1 MEPVKLLE
9 RAAGTAVH
17 AVRHPISSAAY
28 AAGIARGLAGA
39 AVHGVLVH
47 GRDEGATS
55 GPSVP
60 TQAGPTQAGPT
71 QAGPASARDSSS
83 PTGAPE
89 PQRVP
94 RPVPPPTATDE
105 MVVIEPEPES
115 ESFATEPKAVSRD
128 SAHGGPATDAEID
141 AWIDEAMARDDDIGV
156 ETPVGTTGAAAGH
169 NPDTAEADLQQPDTE
184 PLLDPSTTKAIKS
197 ESDMLRKAADPDKG

>member
-1 MEPVKLLE
+1 MKLLE

-47 GRDEGATS
+47 GHDEGVAS
-55 GPSVP
+55 GPSAP
-60 TQAGPTQAGPT
+60 SQTEAG
-71 QAGPASARDSSS
+71 SAADSS
-83 PTGAPE
+83 TATRVPE

-94 RPVPPPTATDE
+94 KPVPPPTATDD
-105 MVVIEPEPES
+105 MVVIEPEHQPEN

-141 AWIDEAMARDDDIGV
+141 AWIDEAMARDDIGV

-169 NPDTAEADLQQPDTE
+169 NPDTAEGDLQQPDTE
-184 PLLDPSTTKAIKS
+184 PLLDPSTTKAIKA
-197 ESDMLRKAADPDKG
+197 ESDMMRKAADPDKG

>member
-9 RAAGTAVH
+9 RAASTAVQ

-47 GRDEGATS
+47 GRDEGAAS
-55 GPSVP
+55 GPPVP
-60 TQAGPTQAGPT
+60 PRT
-71 QAGPASARDSSS
+71 GPAAADSSTS
-83 PTGAPE
+83 TGIPE

-94 RPVPPPTATDE
+94 KPVPPPTATDDTI
-105 MVVIEPEPES
+105 VIEPEPEH

-141 AWIDEAMARDDDIGV
+141 AWIDEAMVGDDDIGV

-169 NPDTAEADLQQPDTE
+169 NPDTAEADLQQPGTE
-184 PLLDPSTTKAIKS
+184 PLLDPSTTKAIKA
-197 ESDMLRKAADPDKG
+197 ESDMLRRAAERDPD

>member
-47 GRDEGATS
+47 GRDDGSTS
-55 GPSVP
+55 GRSVP
-60 TQAGPTQAGPT
+60 AQTGPEE
-71 QAGPASARDSSS
+71 ARDS
-83 PTGAPE
+83 TTAVPE
-89 PQRVP
+89 PQRVAK
-94 RPVPPPTATDE
+94 PVPPPDAFDD
-105 MVVIEPEPES
+105 MVVIEPQPAA

-141 AWIDEAMARDDDIGV
+141 AWIDEAMDGLDQRPDVGV
-156 ETPVGTTGAAAGH
+156 QTPVGTTGAGAGH
-169 NPDTAEADLQQPDTE
+169 NPDTAEADLQQPGTE
-184 PLLDPSTTKAIKS
+184 GLIDPSVTKAIKS
-197 ESDMLRKAADPDKG
+197 ESETMRKAADPDKG

>member
-9 RAAGTAVH
+9 RAASTAVQ
-17 AVRHPISSAAY
+17 AVRHPLSSAAY

-47 GRDEGATS
+47 GRDEGATP
-55 GPSVP
+55 GTSVP
-60 TQAGPTQAGPT
+60 TQTRRTAAGSSTAAGTPK
-71 QAGPASARDSSS
+71 
-83 PTGAPE
+83 

-94 RPVPPPTATDE
+94 KPVPPPTASDDLT
-105 MVVIEPEPES
+105 VIDPGPPP

-141 AWIDEAMARDDDIGV
+141 AWIDEAMARGDDLGV
-156 ETPVGTTGAAAGH
+156 QTPVGTTGAAAGH

-184 PLLDPSTTKAIKS
+184 PLLDPSTTKAVKAETDI
-197 ESDMLRKAADPDKG
+197 LRKAADRDKG